1 MALVVFPKG
10 TPKED
15 VLLKLW
21 NCARFISDNHLR
33 KHLSLNKSRE
43 LISKFNT
50 FGQVAGK
57 VLNVNFKHFP
67 AVIQIKYDEI
77 NGYGLMQQVAYFF
90 YKKKKGL
97 IKNSNVDNSIIPNR
111 TRTTKK
117 NNQEWEL
124 IDLSP
129 QSDDEP
135 EEIL

>member
-90 YKKKKGL
+90 YKKKGL
-97 IKNSNVDNSIIPNR
+97 ITNSNVDNSIIPNR

>member
-21 NCARFISDNHLR
+21 NCARFISEHHLR
-33 KHLSLNKSRE
+33 KDLSLNKSRE

-67 AVIQIKYDEI
+67 AIIQIKYDEI
-77 NGYGLMQQVAYFF
+77 NGYGLMQQVAYSF
-90 YKKKKGL
+90 YKKKGL
-97 IKNSNVDNSIIPNR
+97 ITNSNVDNSIIPNR

>member
-1 MALVVFPKG
+1 MALVVFPKE

-21 NCARFISDNHLR
+21 NCARFISDNHV
-33 KHLSLNKSRE
+33 KKDLSLNKSHE
-43 LISKFNT
+43 LISKFNK

-67 AVIQIKYDEI
+67 AIIQIEYDKI

-90 YKKKKGL
+90 YKKKGL
-97 IKNSNVDNSIIPNR
+97 ITNSNVDNSIIPNR
-111 TRTTKK
+111 SRTTKK
-117 NNQEWEL
+117 DNQEWEL
-124 IDLSP
+124 IDLAP

>member
-21 NCARFISDNHLR
+21 NCARFISEHHLR
-33 KHLSLNKSRE
+33 KDLSLNKSRE
-43 LISKFNT
+43 LISKFNK
-50 FGQVAGK
+50 FGQLAGK

-67 AVIQIKYDEI
+67 AIIQIEYDKI

-90 YKKKKGL
+90 YKKKGL
-97 IKNSNVDNSIIPNR
+97 ITNSNVDNSIITNR
-111 TRTTKK
+111 PRTKKK